1 MTEKS
6 ESRFCSQCGKRV
18 SVETKFCSSCG
29 TELAPN
35 ELDQQRA
42 GEPAPQSP
50 SHTRRQYPAASG
62 WNRFWAYV
70 IDQVYALVVL
80 MIVLALL
87 TAINVSGPG
96 QLVIMYGVLLIYW
109 AIDLY
114 PGVDGAGTLGKR
126 TLGLRIQTSPDHTGS
141 ASFAASLWGRWLLKA
156 FLLLIP
162 IVGLLCLLSLALDV
176 RKRAWYDKAAGTLV
190 VKR

>member
-50 SHTRRQYPAASG
+50 SHTRRQAPVNLAH
-62 WNRFWAYV
+62 RFLAHG
-70 IDQVYALVVL
+70 IDLVYAF
-80 MIVLALL
+80 IVLLLVLFLL
-87 TAINVSGPG
+87 TAINVSGAG
-96 QLVIMYGVLLIYW
+96 ASVIMYGVVIVMW
-109 AIDLY
+109 GIELY

-141 ASFAASLWGRWLLKA
+141 ASFAASLWGRWLLKII
-156 FLLLIP
+156 FLYIP
-162 IVGLLCLLSLALDV
+162 IVNLICLITLAIDKN
-176 RKRAWYDKAAGTLV
+176 RRAWYDKAAGTIV
-190 VKR
+190 VKL